1 MLPIL
6 NGILWAF
13 LRRWYGGFNPFPA
26 QTRAFRIF
34 DSRGLQSLVMMI
46 CFFAAVHDRA
56 PFWLNLVNMLWVQFQ
71 FWSRSVG
78 EILDCGRSS
87 FQTAANYDRWFRIP
101 LDHVFDRL
109 GRTKYQG
116 SYDWWYMWLRYTL
129 PMIVPAVSYQSWVFI
144 GIGLMSSPVYFFFY
158 RLFEMFPVLCRKL
171 PPVVGQPKNMS
182 ELVYGCVFGAGV

>member
-13 LRRWYGGFNPFPA
+13 LRRWYGGFNPFPV

-71 FWSRSVG
+71 FLEPFGRRDPGLRS
-78 EILDCGRSS
+78 EQFPDCG
-87 FQTAANYDRWFRIP
+87 
-101 LDHVFDRL
+101 
-109 GRTKYQG
+109 
-116 SYDWWYMWLRYTL
+116 
-129 PMIVPAVSYQSWVFI
+129 
-144 GIGLMSSPVYFFFY
+144 
-158 RLFEMFPVLCRKL
+158 KL
-171 PPVVGQPKNMS
+171 
-182 ELVYGCVFGAGV
+182 